1 MDVQIDQRL
10 QPTVFL
16 SKRKTGLSDL
26 LEAVILSLSPSAVD
40 LKNIAQSSHENSYT
54 DPDE

>member
-26 LEAVILSLSPSAVD
+26 LEALEAVILSLSP
-40 LKNIAQSSHENSYT
+40 LQLI
-54 DPDE
+54 